1 MRIQVDE
8 KKKLAV
14 IWLTNDDQTDQGQQE
29 KLRSLYRE
37 YGAKKYTVAV
47 FRSGQEDLLPLTS
60 HLLCHNRICAAKE
73 ELQREKQ
80 EIEQEG
86 TWHIKEQREAY
97 QGPTMTFG

>member
-1 MRIQVDE
+1 MRTQIDHE
-8 KKKLAV
+8 KKQV
-14 IWLTNDDQTDQGQQE
+14 IVWLTNAEQTDEAQRQE
-29 KLRSLYRE
+29 LQRLYRE
-37 YGAKKYTVAV
+37 YGAKKYMVAV
-47 FRSGQEDLLPLTS
+47 FHSGREDLPALTS

-86 TWHIKEQREAY
+86 TWHIKERREAY

>member
-1 MRIQVDE
+1 MRTQIDH
-8 KKKLAV
+8 KKKLV
-14 IWLTNDDQTDQGQQE
+14 TVWLTNAEQE
-29 KLRSLYRE
+29 DEGRQSELRSLYRE
-37 YGAKKYTVAV
+37 YKGKKYTVAV
-47 FRSGQEDLLPLTS
+47 FRSGQEDLAALTS

-86 TWHIKEQREAY
+86 TWHIKERREAY

>member
-86 TWHIKEQREAY
+86 TWHIKERRQAY

>member
-86 TWHIKEQREAY
+86 TWHIKERR
-97 QGPTMTFG
+97 